1 VKDIHVCQPER
12 PSVGQRRAH
21 VALDG
26 DEAVGK
32 KNGHQAALI
41 LDVLFALN
49 FLTKIMFER
58 SPMGL
63 RSGVALE

>member
-12 PSVGQRRAH
+12 QSVGQRRAH

-26 DEAVGK
+26 DEAVGRK
-32 KNGHQAALI
+32 GHQAVLI
-41 LDVLFALN
+41 LDVLFAVN

-58 SPMGL
+58 RPMGL
-63 RSGVALE
+63 RSGVPLE